1 MSPAP
6 SRTVSEGVPCLTDEL
21 SRPRTRLVSE
31 QVLFLDEHPRAIGH
45 IAKMSGGS
53 QSHLLR
59 CTDGFYVVKFQN
71 NPQGT
76 RTLVNELICANLAAL
91 LKLPVPVGKII
102 EVSQELI
109 ALHGISTEYPTG
121 RTLCTSGSCFGSR
134 HPGNRTLIF
143 TRLPKD
149 RMRDVENLND
159 FAGILLF
166 DLWTS
171 NLDAREILFIR
182 KPDKWKMHA
191 NMIDNGRCFRG
202 FRWNFGDIH
211 RSVPQ
216 PNLHYFSWV
225 TGIESFEPWLTRI
238 EDFAENAV
246 ADAWEAVPPEWYG
259 SDLASLRLMLKQLN
273 ARRKALRKAI
283 GVFHRDQPLA
293 FPLWKTVPK
302 FSRLPCK
309 RYRAANF

>member
-1 MSPAP
+1 MSPAL

-21 SRPRTRLVSE
+21 SSHKTRLVTE
-31 QVLFLDEHPRAIGH
+31 QVLSLDEHPRAVAH
-45 IAKMSGGS
+45 IAKMPGGS
-53 QSHLLR
+53 QSHLLL

-76 RTLVNELICANLAAL
+76 RTLVNELICADLAGR

-102 EVSQELI
+102 EVSRELI
-109 ALHGISTEYPTG
+109 SLFEMSTEYPTG

-149 RMRDVENLND
+149 RMQDVENLTD
-159 FAGILLF
+159 LAGILLF

-171 NLDAREILFIR
+171 NLDAREILFFR
-182 KPDKWKMHA
+182 KANKWKMRA
-191 NMIDNGRCFRG
+191 NMIDSGGCFRG
-202 FRWNFGDIH
+202 SRWDFGDVC
-211 RSVPQ
+211 RSAPQ
-216 PNLHYFSWV
+216 PNPHYFSQV

-238 EDFAENAV
+238 ESLAENAV
-246 ADAWEAVPPEWYG
+246 TDAWEAVPPQWYG
-259 SDLASLRLMLKQLN
+259 SDLVSLRLMLKQLN

-293 FPLWKTVPK
+293 FPLWKAAPK
-302 FSRLPCK
+302 SSRKPG
-309 RYRAANF
+309 YAAARMK